1 MLNVKKTL
9 TKILNRYVTKEY
21 TITTANNSQVSPF
34 GAYATYN
41 IPDAPTGYRIISV
54 TVYGTG
60 STNPAIGRP
69 FNDEGV
75 FVYSKSAATF
85 TARVVFEKVGGGS
98 Q

>member
-21 TITTANNSQVSPF
+21 TIATVNNSQVSPF
-34 GAYATYN
+34 GAYATYS

-54 TVYGTG
+54 TVLGTG

-69 FNDEGV
+69 YQDDGV
-75 FVYSKSAATF
+75 FIYSKSAASYTV
-85 TARVVFEKVGGGS
+85 RVVFEKVGG
-98 Q
+98 